1 MVRVVP
7 LIAALAVATASCL
20 ATLGLGNAP
29 LRLRPGTAA
38 WTRLVVGVPEDGVLE
53 GRAAILLPGLDR
65 GVSSRLLVR
74 GTALHGGTTTLG
86 VALDQGPL
94 RWSHLPAAR
103 PSIWAVPDAGSPG
116 LRVDLRAP
124 DASGPVRIQSV
135 ELQRASAAPR
145 TRALAVFVTVLVF
158 TLLLVARLPLGLGLA
173 LGLFAGSCLGLFSM
187 PLLVLLTLENPGV
200 WPRFLASV
208 AGIVLGLCVAVR
220 LTELRRFGFGAIL
233 IAAAVF
239 GGFVRLY
246 FLPSAGA
253 WDVEY
258 WKACALRGNSHGVT
272 RVYGD
277 PETVPAGHFLAQL
290 RGEEPQWQLSAL
302 GQSFVIDQPP
312 GIQALWTASWWCVS
326 RLRGGMDYSEALNVA
341 AKLPATLGDV
351 LAVAVLLVA
360 FRDRLRLGALL
371 AAGYWALP
379 ISWLS
384 SAVLGFFD
392 GALAAVAVLALVL
405 AGRGR
410 AGWAG
415 AALALAAL
423 IKATALL
430 LAPAVLAAL
439 WATRARWWRGVG
451 AGAVVVGLALVPF
464 AADGTLG
471 AAIIHVYRIVFQ
483 ERLSG
488 GFANP
493 WWVAGAWSAAREG
506 SFVWSARVPFVRIEA
521 LAFPARLVGTS
532 AMALLVLWV
541 IWSARRHAGSRP
553 AALAGFTLVFGY
565 AMLAIGVHENHPHM
579 LVLCL
584 LATGLASRRL
594 RLIAVFV
601 LSTYTLNMLALSG
614 LGRFYGPRYMG
625 VLPLVAAVERLRL
638 GLGFD
643 VTLALALVNVV
654 VLAVLIPALPSELLG
669 LGEGPSTTDVRPAL
683 RRAAPLRAAVAARLT
698 R

>member
-1 MVRVVP
+1 MARSTVP
-7 LIAALAVATASCL
+7 LLAALVAATVSAL
-20 ATLGLGNAP
+20 VTLGLGSAP
-29 LRLRPGTAA
+29 LRLSPGTSP
-38 WTRLVVGVPEDGVLE
+38 WSRLVVGVPEDGVLQ
-53 GRAAILLPGLDR
+53 GGAAILLPGLDR
-65 GVSSRLLVR
+65 GASSRLLVR
-74 GTALHGGTTTLG
+74 GTALDGGAATLG
-86 VALDQGPL
+86 VALDRGPL
-94 RWSHLPAAR
+94 RWSRLPAAR
-103 PSIWAVPDAGSPG
+103 PSIWAVPAAGSPG

-135 ELQRASAAPR
+135 TLQRSSAGPR
-145 TRALAVFVTVLVF
+145 GRAVFVFATVLVL
-158 TLLLVARLPLGLGLA
+158 TLLLARLPMGLGLA
-173 LGLFAGSCLGLFSM
+173 LGLFAGACLGLFST
-187 PLLVLLTLENPGV
+187 PLLALLTLEDPGV
-200 WPRFLASV
+200 WPRLV
-208 AGIVLGLCVAVR
+208 APVAAMALGLWAAAR
-220 LTELRRFGFGAIL
+220 SSELRRFGFGATL

-239 GGFVRLY
+239 GGFVRYY
-246 FLPSAGA
+246 FLPSAGS

-258 WKACALRGNSHGVT
+258 WKASALRGSSRGVT

-312 GIQALWTASWWCVS
+312 GIQALWTASWWVVS
-326 RLRGGMDYSEALNVA
+326 RLRGRMDYSEALNVA
-341 AKLPATLGDV
+341 AKLPATLGDA
-351 LAVAVLLVA
+351 LAVAVLLMA

-392 GALAAVAVLALVL
+392 GAPAAVAVLALVL

-415 AALALAAL
+415 AVLALAAL
-423 IKATALL
+423 VKATALL

-439 WATRARWWRGVG
+439 WATRARWWRAVG
-451 AGAVVVGLALVPF
+451 AGAAVVGVALVPF
-464 AADGTLG
+464 AVDGTLG
-471 AAIIHVYRIVFQ
+471 PAIVHVYRIIFQ

-506 SFVWSARVPFVRIEA
+506 SFAWSERVPFVRIEA
-521 LAFPARLVGTS
+521 LAFPARLVGAS
-532 AMALLVLWV
+532 AMALLVAWV
-541 IWSARRHAGSRP
+541 VWAARRHTGSRP

-584 LATGLASRRL
+584 LATGLLSRRL
-594 RLIAVFV
+594 RVVALLV

-625 VLPLVAAVERLRL
+625 ILPLVAAVERLRL

-654 VLAVLIPALPSELLG
+654 VLAMLIPALPSELLG
-669 LGEGPSTTDVRPAL
+669 LSEGPSTIDIRPAPP
-683 RRAAPLRAAVAARLT
+683 RSASGDSGC
-698 R
+698 

>member
-1 MVRVVP
+1 MLRRGVP
-7 LIAALAVATASCL
+7 LLAALAVAVAAAL
-20 ATLGLGNAP
+20 ATLGLGSAP
-29 LRLRPGTAA
+29 LRLSPGTSP
-38 WTRLVVGVPEDGVLE
+38 WTRLVIGVSEEGVLR
-53 GRAAILLPGLDR
+53 GGAAILLPGLER
-65 GVSSRLLVR
+65 GASMRLLVR
-74 GTALHGGTTTLG
+74 GTALDGGPATLG
-86 VALDQGPL
+86 VAVDRGPL
-94 RWSHLPAAR
+94 RWSRLQAAR
-103 PSIWAVPDAGSPG
+103 PSIWAVPEAGAPG
-116 LRVDLRAP
+116 LRVDLRVP
-124 DASGPVRIQSV
+124 DRSGPVRIQAV
-135 ELQRASAAPR
+135 ALQRTSAAAR
-145 TRALAVFVTVLVF
+145 ARALGVFATVLML
-158 TLLLVARLPLGLGLA
+158 TLLLLTRLPLGLSLA
-173 LGLFAGSCLGLFSM
+173 LGLFAGACLGLFST
-187 PLLVLLTLENPGV
+187 PLPVFLTLEDPGV
-200 WPRFLASV
+200 WPRLAAPV
-208 AGIVLGLCVAVR
+208 AAMVLSLSAAARCS
-220 LTELRRFGFGAIL
+220 ELRRFGFGATL

-239 GGFVRLY
+239 GGFVRYY
-246 FLPSAGA
+246 FLPSAGS

-277 PETVPAGHFLAQL
+277 AETVPAGHFLAQL

-312 GIQALWTASWWCVS
+312 GIQALWTASWWVVS
-326 RLRGGMDYSEALNVA
+326 RLRGRMDYSEALNVA

-351 LAVAVLLVA
+351 LAVAVLLLA

-392 GALAAVAVLALVL
+392 GAPAAVALLALVL

-423 IKATALL
+423 LKATALL

-439 WATRARWWRGVG
+439 WATRARWWRGVWAG
-451 AGAVVVGLALVPF
+451 AAVVVLALVPF

-471 AAIIHVYRIVFQ
+471 AAVVHVYRIIFQ

-506 SFVWSARVPFVRIEA
+506 SFVWSERVPFVRIET
-521 LAFPARLVGTS
+521 LAFPARLVGAS
-532 AMALLVLWV
+532 AMALLVFWV
-541 IWSARRHAGSRP
+541 VWAARRHAGSRP

-584 LATGLASRRL
+584 LATGLVSRRL
-594 RLIAVFV
+594 RLVALLVF
-601 LSTYTLNMLALSG
+601 STYTLNLLVLSG
-614 LGRFYGPRYMG
+614 IGRFYGPRYMAL
-625 VLPLVAAVERLRL
+625 LPLVEAVGRLRL

-643 VTLALALVNVV
+643 LTLALALVNVV
-654 VLAVLIPALPSELLG
+654 VLAILIPALPRELAG
-669 LGEGPSTTDVRPAL
+669 SSQGPSRIDVGPTPRRPASGDGGC
-683 RRAAPLRAAVAARLT
+683 
-698 R
+698 